1 MYEMNGKKTD
11 EELVK
16 LSKEGDK
23 RATEELLLRHF
34 GLVRGVARGFFLVG
48 GETED
53 LIQEGMI
60 GLYSAI
66 VEYRNKEEGS
76 SFKNFAYLC
85 VRRRIID
92 AVKRAASKKNSP
104 LNDCVSADY
113 ADGWLIYSAFN
124 PEDSLILNDE
134 RRELR
139 QAMSRA
145 LSDFEYKVFNL
156 YLEGASNAQI
166 CEVTGKSEK
175 SVSNALQRSKTKLQ
189 EIFKKERA

>member
-1 MYEMNGKKTD
+1 MQEETRIKD
-11 EELVK
+11 ETLA
-16 LSKEGDK
+16 LRAQAGDS
-23 RATEELLLRHF
+23 AAEQELLLRF
-34 GLVRGVARGFFLVG
+34 TKLVRYHARRYFLVG
-48 GETED
+48 GEAED

-60 GLYSAI
+60 GLFQAI
-66 VEYRNKEEGS
+66 RSYKPKAEGGQ
-76 SFKNFAYLC
+76 SFKNFAQTC
-85 VRRRIID
+85 VGRQIID

>member
-66 VEYRNKEEGS
+66 GEYKHTQEGK

-85 VRRRIID
+85 VSRRIID
-92 AVKRAASKKNSP
+92 AVKSSARKKNSP
-104 LNDCVSADY
+104 LNEGVPFLAEEEFADSALN
-113 ADGWLIYSAFN
+113 A
-124 PEDSLILNDE
+124 EDRMILKED
-134 RRELR
+134 RREFR
-139 QAMSRA
+139 QKMSRV
-145 LSDFEYKVFNL
+145 LSDFEFKVATM
-156 YLEGASNAQI
+156 YMDGMSCAEI
-166 CEVTGKSEK
+166 CAATGKSAK
-175 SVSNALQRSKTKLQ
+175 SVDNAIQRSKRKLQ
-189 EIFKKERA
+189 EVLKK

>member
-1 MYEMNGKKTD
+1 MGERKKKVSDT
-11 EELVK
+11 ELLK
-16 LSKEGDK
+16 AAQSGDG
-23 RATEELLLRHF
+23 RAIEELLRRYSD
-34 GLVRGVARGFFLVG
+34 VVKSCARGFFLLG

-66 VEYRNKEEGS
+66 VEYRDKEDGS

-85 VRRRIID
+85 VRRKIID

-104 LNDCVSADY
+104 LNDCVSADCV
-113 ADGWLIYSAFN
+113 DGWLVYSAFN

-139 QAMSRA
+139 QEMSRV

-175 SVSNALQRSKTKLQ
+175 SVSNALQRSKSKLQ
-189 EIFKKERA
+189 DVFKKGQE

>member
-1 MYEMNGKKTD
+1 MEKKDKISDAELLTAAQSGNGQA
-11 EELVK
+11 L
-16 LSKEGDK
+16 
-23 RATEELLLRHF
+23 EELLRRYSD
-34 GLVRGVARGFFLVG
+34 VVKSIARGFFLLG

-53 LIQEGMI
+53 LVQEGMI

-66 VEYRNKEEGS
+66 VEYRNKEDGS

>member
-1 MYEMNGKKTD
+1 MEKKD
-11 EELVK
+11 KISEAEL
-16 LSKEGDK
+16 LTAAQSG
-23 RATEELLLRHF
+23 RGQALEELLRRYSD
-34 GLVRGVARGFFLVG
+34 VVKSIARGFFLLG

-53 LIQEGMI
+53 LEQEGMI
-60 GLYSAI
+60 GLYYAI
-66 VEYRNKEEGS
+66 VEYRNKEDGS
-76 SFKNFAYLC
+76 SFKTFAYLC